1 MLLLK
6 AIGWIIWLIVAFLA
20 VSWAYGMRTYAK
32 AGQPFQRA
40 TAVQTFFLSV
50 ISLVFLLTDY
60 SKLHILWVGPVC
72 FLGAIFLALSGIP
85 ILSPLVMLA
94 TRVFVEIVL
103 VGVQRPR
110 N

>member
-1 MLLLK
+1 MLK
-6 AIGWIIWLIVAFLA
+6 AIGWTIWVIVAFLA
-20 VSWAYGMRTYAK
+20 VSWAHGMRTYAK

-40 TAVQTFFLSV
+40 TAVQTFFLWV
-50 ISLVFLLTDY
+50 IAFIFLLTDY

-72 FLGAIFLALSGIP
+72 FLGASLLAVSGVP

-94 TRVFVEIVL
+94 TRVFVEMVL

-110 N
+110 S